1 MLGLI
6 VSTLAL
12 SLPLSRLP
20 NARDL
25 YRQKIDVKIKV
36 YHNILDSPLSW
47 REREMAF
54 DALSTLYYEQYVLDN
69 VPDCNYFPELNLS
82 AFNPANDTD
91 ADYSWFDLDH

>member
-1 MLGLI
+1 MLGLV
-6 VSTLAL
+6 VSVLAL
-12 SLPLSRLP
+12 SLPF
-20 NARDL
+20 NAKDL

-69 VPDCNYFPELNLS
+69 VPDCNYFPELDLS
-82 AFNPANDTD
+82 TLDSNNDTK
-91 ADYSWFDLDH
+91 ADYSWLDLDH

>member
-1 MLGLI
+1 MLGLV
-6 VSTLAL
+6 VSVLAL
-12 SLPLSRLP
+12 SLPF
-20 NARDL
+20 NAKDL